1 MSTERRA
8 PWIQTLLRQSAGQ
21 GEANQA
27 AGQPPPPPPQ
37 VRAAAS
43 GLDRQPGSRRGT
55 LGESGSPASG
65 QRRRRRC
72 RRWGGALAP
81 AAASGPGRRPGP
93 TVAAPPLPPVGGCAG
108 LAAVSGPVADP
119 HQPALRLN
127 CRTLPGLEDTGSR
140 AESDG
145 HWPARGTPQVA
156 GVACGPPDHRAAGRQ
171 AESDINKWLYY

>member
-1 MSTERRA
+1 MGGRA
-8 PWIQTLLRQSAGQ
+8 
-21 GEANQA
+21 
-27 AGQPPPPPPQ
+27 
-37 VRAAAS
+37 
-43 GLDRQPGSRRGT
+43 
-55 LGESGSPASG
+55 
-65 QRRRRRC
+65 
-72 RRWGGALAP
+72 
-81 AAASGPGRRPGP
+81 GPGGGERAGPPTRPDGRS
-93 TVAAPPLPPVGGCAG
+93 PPLPPVGERAG